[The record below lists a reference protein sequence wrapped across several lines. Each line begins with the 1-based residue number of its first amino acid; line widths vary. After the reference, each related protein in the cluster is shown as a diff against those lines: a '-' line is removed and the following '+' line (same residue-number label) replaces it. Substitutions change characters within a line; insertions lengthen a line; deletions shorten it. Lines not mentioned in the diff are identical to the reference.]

1 MVYRVYIYCSTCS
14 VASAPGIEICNRAI
28 STNSMYQWKDN
39 EAADCMQA
47 FDVQYII
54 EKINAFLGTD
64 CKIQICTPPV
74 SATAI
79 QYLCVTTSYEK
90 AAAVLPVL
98 HCITSANDLVLYD
111 AETKKVFFRELV
123 DRTFISVK
131 TRIDDFI
138 QAILTE
144 MKPVWTI
151 RRIQHL
157 SSERDHDYGFVVT
170 LRKDAG
176 KSFLKRCCEFY
187 RCLSGHIGKN
197 EQLSTDHECF
207 TVHGEWYSIAFCLE
221 GYKKHPNQM
230 GYYSQSR
237 PQTKLLRRMGCDEAF
252 RRMKHNPGIDKA
264 AVFKRMNFHEMVR
277 AYPNPADRFIAS
289 VNISKWEQKQPFDI
303 RYCGIGPYGSEILF
317 HVLPNSYFRDEQEIS
332 VLAIEEE
339 SASFILPFIH
349 DIYPYFYER
358 YYLEEN
364 HLPFQMWEKI
374 IQRLKNAREAVIKN
388 PCGQEF
394 ASYAKSFHLYV
405 LAKTDDEMRKLSN
418 HDTNAV
424 LFAHRFDIAQLYDI
438 FIRWSEAQLQEY
450 SITCDERMFN
460 MQGP

>member
-28 STNSMYQWKDN
+28 STNSMYQWKN
-39 EAADCMQA
+39 NNAAACMQA

-54 EKINAFLGTD
+54 EKINASLGAD

-131 TRIDDFI
+131 TRIEDFI

-151 RRIQHL
+151 RRIRHL

-207 TVHGEWYSIAFCLE
+207 TVLGEWYSIAFCLE

-237 PQTKLLRRMGCDEAF
+237 PQTKLLRRMG
-252 RRMKHNPGIDKA
+252 
-264 AVFKRMNFHEMVR
+264 
-277 AYPNPADRFIAS
+277 
-289 VNISKWEQKQPFDI
+289 
-303 RYCGIGPYGSEILF
+303 
-317 HVLPNSYFRDEQEIS
+317 
-332 VLAIEEE
+332 
-339 SASFILPFIH
+339 
-349 DIYPYFYER
+349 
-358 YYLEEN
+358 
-364 HLPFQMWEKI
+364 
-374 IQRLKNAREAVIKN
+374 
-388 PCGQEF
+388 
-394 ASYAKSFHLYV
+394 
-405 LAKTDDEMRKLSN
+405 
-418 HDTNAV
+418 
-424 LFAHRFDIAQLYDI
+424 
-438 FIRWSEAQLQEY
+438 
-450 SITCDERMFN
+450 
-460 MQGP
+460 